1 MRMSAVFKLIT
12 KGSLKIRIGHEYAL
26 AQAATAHDDLAG
38 RGTVGKL
45 LLIP

>member
-26 AQAATAHDDLAG
+26 TQAATAHDDLAG
-38 RGTVGKL
+38 RRTVGKL